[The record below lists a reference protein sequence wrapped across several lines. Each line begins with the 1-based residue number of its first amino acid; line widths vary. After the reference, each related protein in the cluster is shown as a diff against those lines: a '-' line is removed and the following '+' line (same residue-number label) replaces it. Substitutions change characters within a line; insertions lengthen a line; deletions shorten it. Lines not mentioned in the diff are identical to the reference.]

1 MLNRCVPGAATLAP
15 VALAVATLAAAGLA
29 RAEEK
34 NTLPTVH
41 VQGQQ
46 AKDTPTE
53 VSEGYTPRGVTVGT
67 KLPATLKET
76 PHSVSVITRRQI
88 EDQNLTTLDEIMA
101 QTPGVSVDLS
111 GTGVIPAFYSRGY
124 AAEYFQ
130 YDGLPVQTGGA
141 SWSQPDMVMF
151 DHVEMLR
158 GAAGL
163 FNGAGQPG
171 GVINLVRKRPLGDR
185 RFTGSLGLGSWNTRR
200 AEVDFS
206 TPLNADGTVRARLA
220 GALDQRDSHVDYAN
234 SDRRSLYGIVEAD
247 LGASTTVALGAGHQ
261 KRDWLPPMM
270 GVPRYADGGD
280 LKLPRSTFLST
291 SWTHWDFETTQV
303 FADLTHRFND
313 DWQLKLA
320 AVSDDE
326 TSDLKYAYV
335 SGAVNRSTR
344 AGPRILG
351 GANAYDNRQLAL
363 DAMLSG
369 AFRAFGRRHELVL
382 GANWYD
388 RKADSRGGALPG
400 FGGTAVDVFHFDPAA
415 YPDPGAVSWTSDSR
429 ADTRQHGI
437 YGATRLR
444 LADPLTLLL
453 GGRWSWW
460 DVESTNR
467 RTGAVTSAY
476 KQSGQFTPYGGL
488 VYEIDPRWSLYG
500 SYAEIF
506 RVQSNLKDESGNGL
520 PPVIGANYEAG
531 VKGALYGGKLNLGLS
546 VFRIVER
553 DRGVQVSP
561 TIIDNCCYATNGKV
575 QSEGIDVEAAGQ
587 LLPGW
592 QVMAG
597 YTHNTSEYKRD
608 PGNQGQP
615 FRTIAPRHLLRL
627 WTSYRLPGSLNAW
640 DMGAGVNAQSSIYS
654 EGGNPAVRATQGGYA
669 VASLRV
675 GYRIDSHWSLALNV
689 GNLFDRTYY
698 KRLGSGGFGPANF
711 GNVYG
716 EPRNVQVTLRG
727 RF

>member
-1 MLNRCVPGAATLAP
+1 MLNHRVPGAAALAP
-15 VALAVATLAAAGLA
+15 VALAVAALTGAGPA
-29 RAEEK
+29 RAAEQ
-34 NTLPTVH
+34 TLSTVQ
-41 VQGQQ
+41 VRGQQ
-46 AKDTPTE
+46 PKDMPTE

-76 PHSVSVITRRQI
+76 PHAVSVITRQQI
-88 EDQNLTTLDEIMA
+88 EDQNLSTLDEIMA

-124 AAEYFQ
+124 PVEYFQ

-151 DHVEMLR
+151 DHVEVLR

-171 GVINLVRKRPLGDR
+171 GVINLVRKRPLGER
-185 RFTGSLGLGSWNTRR
+185 RFSGALGLGSWNTRR

-206 TPLNADGTVRARLA
+206 TPLNASGTVRARMA
-220 GALDQRDSHVDYAN
+220 AALDKRDSHVDYAN

-247 LGASTTVALGAGHQ
+247 LGAATTVALGAGYQ

-291 SWTHWDFETTQV
+291 PWTHWDFETTQV
-303 FADLTHRFND
+303 FADLTHRFDD

-320 AVSDDE
+320 AVSDHE

-335 SGAVNRSTR
+335 SGAVNRTTL

-369 AFRAFGRRHELVL
+369 AFQAFGRRHELVL

-388 RKADSRGGALPG
+388 RKADSQGGALPG

-415 YPDPGAVSWTSDSR
+415 YADPGAVNWTSDSR

-460 DVESTNR
+460 DVENTNM
-467 RTGAVTSAY
+467 RTGALTSAY
-476 KQSGQFTPYGGL
+476 KQSGKFTPYGGL
-488 VYEIDPRWSLYG
+488 VYDLGPEWSVYG

-506 RVQSNLKDESGNGL
+506 RVQSNLKDEGGNGL

-531 VKGALYGGKLNLGLS
+531 IKGALYGGRLNLGLS

-553 DRGVQVSP
+553 NRGVQVSP
-561 TIIDNCCYATNGKV
+561 TVIDNCCYATNGKV
-575 QSEGIDVEAAGQ
+575 QSQGIDVEAAGQ

-592 QVMAG
+592 QLMAG
-597 YTHNTSEYKRD
+597 YTWNTSKYKED
-608 PGNQGQP
+608 PKNQGQP
-615 FRTIAPRHLLRL
+615 FRTIAPKHLLRL
-627 WTSYRLPGSLNAW
+627 WTNYRLPGSLSAW
-640 DMGAGVNAQSSIYS
+640 DVGAGINAQSSIYS
-654 EGGNPAVRATQGGYA
+654 EGGSPAVRATQGGYA

-675 GYRIDSHWSLALNV
+675 GYRIDSHWSAALNV

-698 KRLGSGGFGPANF
+698 TRLGSGNFGPANF

-727 RF
+727 KF

>member
-1 MLNRCVPGAATLAP
+1 MN
-15 VALAVATLAAAGLA
+15 
-29 RAEEK
+29 
-34 NTLPTVH
+34 
-41 VQGQQ
+41 VQGQ
-46 AKDTPTE
+46 APKDTPTE
-53 VSEGYTPRGVTVGT
+53 VSEGYTPRGVTVGA

-76 PHSVSVITRRQI
+76 PHAVSVITRQQI

-124 AAEYFQ
+124 PVEYFQ

-185 RFTGSLGLGSWNTRR
+185 RFSGSLGLGSWNTRR
-200 AEVDFS
+200 AEMDYS
-206 TPLNADGTVRARLA
+206 TPLNADGSVRARLA
-220 GALDQRDSHVDYAN
+220 GAIDKRDSHVDYAN

-247 LGASTTVALGAGHQ
+247 LGASTTVSLGAGYQ

-280 LKLPRSTFLST
+280 LKLPHSTFLST
-291 SWTHWDFETTQV
+291 PWTHWDFETTQV
-303 FADLTHRFND
+303 FADVTHRFND

-320 AVSDDE
+320 AVSDHE

-335 SGAVNRSTR
+335 SGAVDRATL

-351 GANAYDNRQLAL
+351 GANAYDNKQLAL

-369 AFRAFGRRHELVL
+369 AFNAFGRRHELVL

-388 RKADSRGGALPG
+388 RKADSQGGALPG
-400 FGGTAVDVFHFDPAA
+400 FGGTAVDVFHFNPAA
-415 YPDPGAVSWTSDSR
+415 YADPGPVSWTSDSR

-437 YGATRLR
+437 YGATRLK

-460 DVESTNR
+460 DVENTNV
-467 RTGAVTSAY
+467 RTGAVTSSY
-476 KQSGQFTPYGGL
+476 KQDGKFTPYGGL
-488 VYEIDPRWSLYG
+488 VYDLNPTWSVYG

-506 RVQSNLKDESGNGL
+506 RVQSNLKDESGGSL

-531 VKGALYGGKLNLGLS
+531 VKGALYGGKLNLALS
-546 VFRIVER
+546 VFRIIER
-553 DRGVQVSP
+553 NRGVQVSP

-575 QSEGIDVEAAGQ
+575 QSQGFDVEAAGE

-592 QVMAG
+592 QIMAG
-597 YTHNTSEYKRD
+597 YTYNISKYKED
-608 PGNQGQP
+608 PKNQASP
-615 FRTIAPRHLLRL
+615 SAP
-627 WTSYRLPGSLNAW
+627 
-640 DMGAGVNAQSSIYS
+640 
-654 EGGNPAVRATQGGYA
+654 
-669 VASLRV
+669 
-675 GYRIDSHWSLALNV
+675 SHPS
-689 GNLFDRTYY
+689 TC
-698 KRLGSGGFGPANF
+698 SGCGPTTACQ
-711 GNVYG
+711 
-716 EPRNVQVTLRG
+716 EA
-727 RF
+727 